1 MHYRS
6 PTTAGLAP
14 GTLKGKSLLAVWK
27 ADRRSPAFQGA
38 VDAGVQAGVGGLFRS
53 VTSQSRPYP
62 RQIRHRQQA
71 HFEVVPPLIL
81 QPA

>member
-27 ADRRSPAFQGA
+27 ADRRSPAFQGLWTLA
-38 VDAGVQAGVGGLFRS
+38 SKRVWAAS
-53 VTSQSRPYP
+53 
-62 RQIRHRQQA
+62 
-71 HFEVVPPLIL
+71 FEV
-81 QPA
+81 